1 MWEAFVK
8 QNFRFLFILAATLAL
23 TYLLSLALRPRDSS
37 TTSRPAAETI
47 APSVRLVPAKLLAG
61 ELERLRPH
69 LRLTATGFFR
79 AEITGRDVMIGSDW
93 ELWKD
98 GKRSQEL
105 GSHLTRTEAPAEV
118 SYSLQAFVNH
128 EGKKKFSL
136 VDAITGATGGTHTT
150 EFDQPES
157 FGTTMSGT
165 AEIREPVVLPEGES
179 VLIWAYLIHNDMKR
193 PVLSPIEDAV
203 KNSRWALVVKARWE
217 RPETSK

>member
-8 QNFRFLFILAATLAL
+8 QNLRLAL
-23 TYLLSLALRPRDSS
+23 VVVATVAVAIVLSRYKTFRDTTTT
-37 TTSRPAAETI
+37 TTSPEVEP
-47 APSVRLVPAKLLAG
+47 PSVRLVPAKLFSG
-61 ELERLRPH
+61 DFERLRPH

-79 AEITGRDVMIGSDW
+79 AEITGREVMLGSDW
-93 ELWKD
+93 EMWKD
-98 GKRSQEL
+98 GKKSQEL
-105 GSHLTRTEAPAEV
+105 GSHLTRTESPAEV
-118 SYSLQAFVNH
+118 SYSLQAFVTH

-136 VDAITGATGGTHTT
+136 VDAITGVTGGTHTT

-157 FGTTMSGT
+157 LGTTMSGT